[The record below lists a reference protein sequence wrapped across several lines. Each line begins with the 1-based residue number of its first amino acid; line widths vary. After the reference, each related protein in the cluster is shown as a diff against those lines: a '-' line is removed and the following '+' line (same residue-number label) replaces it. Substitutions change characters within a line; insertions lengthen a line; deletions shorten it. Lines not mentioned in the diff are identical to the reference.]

1 MYEFFIFFSRP
12 DNRMTTEEEQEQS
25 TATTNTTT
33 EQCQSLT
40 ANTTT
45 TTTEQC
51 QNDDLEIQQQQQPQ
65 SKQPKSLQLEQKQQ
79 QQSETEEEKLED
91 AEWYWGKISREEV
104 NEKLRN
110 RPDGTYLVRDSI
122 SKIFGEYTLTLRKNN
137 CNKLIKIT
145 SRDGLFGFSEPF
157 VFKSVIELINYYKT
171 ESLAKYNPSLD
182 VKLLYPVSRFY
193 QPDIEGIEIN
203 DMEKVKARL
212 AEVRKELNSKNSQYD
227 QLSEDYDKNNKCIQR
242 QRQAIRS
249 YQLIMGFIQ
258 DHINLNN
265 KLQVQALPHEANLM
279 QEQKLKLQTRL
290 NFFTKSIGDLENDL
304 KLMIAYNR
312 LLDRE
317 RNSIKPTLQFL
328 GRQHNILQ
336 KIVEQN
342 TDEIDLQPH
351 KIETTWLINECK
363 RNEAEQLLKNKKD
376 GTFLIRQSR
385 QQMGKYALSIVSDGN
400 IYHCLIS
407 QTDRGYGFSE
417 PYDIFPDLMSLVLHY
432 SKTSLEEHNDN
443 LHTTLRYPIFAH
455 SFHHYH
461 YYYNNNNNGKNDDN

>member
-1 MYEFFIFFSRP
+1 
-12 DNRMTTEEEQEQS
+12 MTTEEEQEQS
-25 TATTNTTT
+25 
-33 EQCQSLT
+33 SSSS
-40 ANTTT
+40 TTT
-45 TTTEQC
+45 TTTTTTTNEKSQSLIEKQCENESKTLEQ
-51 QNDDLEIQQQQQPQ
+51 LPKLSEQQQ
-65 SKQPKSLQLEQKQQ
+65 KQTEN
-79 QQSETEEEKLED
+79 EEEKLED

-110 RPDGTYLVRDSI
+110 RPDGTFLVRDSI

-157 VFKSVIELINYYKT
+157 IFKSVVELINYYKT

-182 VKLLYPVSRFY
+182 VKLLYPISRFY

-212 AEVRKELNSKNSQYD
+212 AEVRKELKIKNTQYD
-227 QLSEDYDKNNKCIQR
+227 QLSEDYDKNSKCIQR
-242 QRQAIRS
+242 QRQAIRG
-249 YQLIMGFIQ
+249 YQLIMGFVQ

-279 QEQKLKLQTRL
+279 QEQKINLQNRL
-290 NFFTKSIGDLENDL
+290 NFFAKSIGDLENDL

-363 RNEAEQLLKNKKD
+363 RNDAEQLLKNKKD

-461 YYYNNNNNGKNDDN
+461 YYYNSNNNNNNNGKNDDN

>member
-1 MYEFFIFFSRP
+1 
-12 DNRMTTEEEQEQS
+12 MTTEEEKQEQSSSTS
-25 TATTNTTT
+25 TATT
-33 EQCQSLT
+33 
-40 ANTTT
+40 ATTT
-45 TTTEQC
+45 TTITTEQSITDNTNEQC
-51 QNDDLEIQQQQQPQ
+51 ENDSQQPQQLSLQQQQPPLE
-65 SKQPKSLQLEQKQQ
+65 SSTSSLEQNVQQ
-79 QQSETEEEKLED
+79 QQPEMEEERLED
-91 AEWYWGKISREEV
+91 AEWYWGKISRKEV

-110 RPDGTYLVRDSI
+110 RPDGTFLVRDSI
-122 SKIFGEYTLTLRKNN
+122 SKVFGEYTLTLRKNN
-137 CNKLIKIT
+137 TNKLIKIT
-145 SRDGLFGFSEPF
+145 SHDGLYGFSVPF
-157 VFKSVIELINYYKT
+157 VFKSVVELINYYKN

-182 VKLLYPVSRFY
+182 VKLLYPVSRF
-193 QPDIEGIEIN
+193 QQPPDIEGIEIN

-212 AEVRKELNSKNSQYD
+212 AEVRKELKTKNQQYD
-227 QLSEDYDKNNKCIQR
+227 QLSEDYDKNSKCIQR

-279 QEQKLKLQTRL
+279 QEQKIKLQNRL
-290 NFFTKSIGDLENDL
+290 NFFNKSIGDLENDL

-328 GRQHNILQ
+328 GRQHNILH

-363 RNEAEQLLKNKKD
+363 RHEAEQLLKNKKD

-385 QQMGKYALSIVSDGN
+385 QQMGKYALSIVSDG
-400 IYHCLIS
+400 IVYHCLIS
-407 QTDRGYGFSE
+407 KTERGYGFSE

-443 LHTTLRYPIFAH
+443 LHTTLRY
-455 SFHHYH
+455 
-461 YYYNNNNNGKNDDN
+461 